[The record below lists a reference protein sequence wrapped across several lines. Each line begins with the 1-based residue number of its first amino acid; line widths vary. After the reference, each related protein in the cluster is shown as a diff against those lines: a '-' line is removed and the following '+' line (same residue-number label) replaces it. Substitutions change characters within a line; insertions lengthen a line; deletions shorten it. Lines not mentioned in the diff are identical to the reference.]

1 MAETTNKN
9 GLGVAGFVVALV
21 GFLLCLV
28 PLIRIVGAIV
38 CAIGFILALIAVFKK
53 PRTMA
58 IIGLLL
64 AIAGCVI
71 YYIKYSQ
78 AMHAINEAVQS
89 GILNG
94 LE

>member
-21 GFLLCLV
+21 GFLLCLI

-53 PRTMA
+53 PRTLA

-71 YYIKYSQ
+71 YYIKWSQ
-78 AMHAINEAVQS
+78 FAHAAQSAIES
-89 GILNG
+89 GILNS
-94 LE
+94 